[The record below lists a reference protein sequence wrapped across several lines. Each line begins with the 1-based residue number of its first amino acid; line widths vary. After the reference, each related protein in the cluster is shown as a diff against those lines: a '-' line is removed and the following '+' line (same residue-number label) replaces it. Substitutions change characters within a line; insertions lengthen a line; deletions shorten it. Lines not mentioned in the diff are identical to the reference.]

1 MTATSLLFL
10 SMLWL
15 GLLLGVFAMLAG
27 VERRPARTGQS
38 QLPGPIVSRETLA
51 AASRDVS
58 ARFQIPAV
66 AAFGSVFGAVGYPL
80 SRYSGLHAGWQLLVA
95 SLAGAGA
102 LAGAVVLI
110 ARWALPS
117 ARRDVPDERYL
128 LQGML
133 AEVTDPIDPQ
143 HAGRITLLM
152 NGTAHAVQAVSVNGD
167 SISQGTEVVI
177 ERIEGETAF
186 VEPWSVVE
194 GRL

>member
-1 MTATSLLFL
+1 MTVVSLLSL

-15 GLLLGVFAMLAG
+15 GLMLGVFAMLAG
-27 VERRPARTGQS
+27 VERRRRGSDAPGMH
-38 QLPGPIVSRETLA
+38 GPIVSREALA
-51 AASRDVS
+51 AASREIS
-58 ARFQIPAV
+58 ARFHVPAI
-66 AAFGSVFGAVGYPL
+66 AAFATVFGAVGYPL
-80 SRYSGLHAGWQLLVA
+80 SRYSELDPGWQLLIA
-95 SLAGAGA
+95 TLAGGGA

-110 ARWALPS
+110 AQWALPA

-133 AEVTDPIDPQ
+133 AEVTDAIESRR
-143 HAGRITLLM
+143 AGRITLQM
-152 NGTAHAVQAVSVNGD
+152 NGMAHAVQAVSVSGD
-167 SISQGTEVVI
+167 SIPSGTEVVI